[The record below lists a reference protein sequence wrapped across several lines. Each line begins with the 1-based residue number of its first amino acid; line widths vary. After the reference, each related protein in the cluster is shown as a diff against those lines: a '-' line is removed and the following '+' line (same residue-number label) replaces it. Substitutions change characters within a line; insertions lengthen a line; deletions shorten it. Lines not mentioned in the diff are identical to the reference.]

1 MFRSLESVAPSP
13 PCCLAPPGLQRSG
26 ASDVVN
32 GSVPN
37 ESTTELADENR
48 FDPNRRSMIW
58 TQVFWGRDVME
69 RIITTL
75 GNKEQLLTHFYAR
88 YVMRAAMAG
97 VICTLMYI
105 FAYEVRAGLGPEFN
119 PALRDLAT
127 ATAFSFALSLIYFT
141 NSELLTSN
149 FMYFTVGVYYRKV
162 SLRTTALVLSSC
174 LLGNLLGIVGV
185 AALVSSSH
193 MVSAEL
199 VENVMHT
206 VELKT
211 TGSGAWVIFV
221 RAIFANYFI
230 NISVITAMQVK
241 ESLAK
246 IVVLSLSVIVFAFMG
261 YEHVI
266 ANAALFVQALFYDA
280 QRVDLLHTG
289 KNFVVSLVGNYVG
302 GGLVIGLFYAYL
314 NDDRTQESSGPSS
327 P

>member
-1 MFRSLESVAPSP
+1 M
-13 PCCLAPPGLQRSG
+13 
-26 ASDVVN
+26 
-32 GSVPN
+32 PN
-37 ESTTELADENR
+37 ESTTEPANENGIDEHH
-48 FDPNRRSMIW
+48 RSMVW

-69 RIITTL
+69 RIIRTL
-75 GNKEQLLTHFYAR
+75 GNKEQLLTHFYGR

-105 FAYEVRAGLGPEFN
+105 FAYEVKAELGPEVN
-119 PALRDLAT
+119 PALGGLAT

-149 FMYFTVGVYYRKV
+149 FMYFTVGIYYRKV
-162 SLRTTALVLSSC
+162 SLRTTALVLSAC
-174 LLGNLLGIVGV
+174 LLGNLLGILGV
-185 AALVSSSH
+185 AALVSSSD
-193 MVSAEL
+193 MVSAAL
-199 VENVMHT
+199 IENIMHT

-221 RAIFANYFI
+221 RAVFANYFI

-266 ANAALFVQALFYDA
+266 ANTALFVLALFYEA
-280 QRVDLLHTG
+280 QRVDLLHTA
-289 KNFVVSLVGNYVG
+289 KNFAVSLAGNYVG
-302 GGLVIGLFYAYL
+302 GGLVVGLFYAYL
-314 NDDRTQESSGPSS
+314 NDDGTRRSSRASS
-327 P
+327 SI

>member
-1 MFRSLESVAPSP
+1 
-13 PCCLAPPGLQRSG
+13 
-26 ASDVVN
+26 
-32 GSVPN
+32 VPN
-37 ESTTELADENR
+37 EPANEPRDEV
-48 FDPNRRSMIW
+48 RSDTHHGSLIW

-75 GNKEQLLTHFYAR
+75 GNKEQLLSRFYGR

-97 VICTLMYI
+97 VICMLMYI
-105 FAYEVRAGLGPEFN
+105 FAYEVRAELGAEFN
-119 PALRDLAT
+119 PALRGLAT
-127 ATAFSFALSLIYFT
+127 GTAFSFALSLIYFT

-149 FMYFTVGVYYRKV
+149 FMYFTVGIYYRKV

-185 AALVSSSH
+185 AALVRSSH

-199 VENVMHT
+199 IENVMHT

-246 IVVLSLSVIVFAFMG
+246 IAVLSLSVIVFAFMG
-261 YEHVI
+261 FEHVV
-266 ANAALFVQALFYDA
+266 ANAALFVLALFYDA
-280 QRVDLLHTG
+280 QQVDLLHTA
-289 KNFVVSLVGNYVG
+289 KNVVVSLAGNYVG
-302 GGLVIGLFYAYL
+302 GGLVVGLFYAYL
-314 NDDRTQESSGPSS
+314 NDDRT
-327 P
+327 